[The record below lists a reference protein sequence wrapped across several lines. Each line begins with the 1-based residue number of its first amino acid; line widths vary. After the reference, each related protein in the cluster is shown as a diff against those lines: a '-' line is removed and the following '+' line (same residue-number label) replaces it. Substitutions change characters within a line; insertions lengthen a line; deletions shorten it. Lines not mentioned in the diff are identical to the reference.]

1 MLYPSIDFARQ
12 NLHASKAV
20 IKQEFGGKFKNL
32 KDLKPK
38 SDKETK
44 ESVAQ
49 SELASTAAGSVF
61 SETTASTSH
70 KGSRIAP
77 LSTCSDLEL
86 DRMIRAQWRNNRHLF
101 SENAISQIS
110 FSAVEKAVPGPKIVT
125 KKTESKLK
133 DRKDWEEAHKPSVGT
148 YHIDDS
154 ITRAD

>member
-1 MLYPSIDFARQ
+1 M
-12 NLHASKAV
+12 
-20 IKQEFGGKFKNL
+20 
-32 KDLKPK
+32 
-38 SDKETK
+38 
-44 ESVAQ
+44 
-49 SELASTAAGSVF
+49 ASTAAGSVF

-101 SENAISQIS
+101 SENTISQIS

-154 ITRAD
+154 ITRADQKAPVFPKGPKMERDASPDFKRPLNVNLDAVRKVAPSV